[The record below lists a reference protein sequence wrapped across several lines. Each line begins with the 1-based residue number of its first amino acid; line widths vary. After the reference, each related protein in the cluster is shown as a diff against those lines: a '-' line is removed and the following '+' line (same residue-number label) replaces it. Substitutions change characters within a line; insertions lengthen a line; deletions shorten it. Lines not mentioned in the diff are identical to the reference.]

1 MEFEALFKK
10 LSLWGGATAHLGANR
25 YCVSHTKCIQRIIEK
40 GEDGV
45 WESAFIAT
53 FPGMIMYTGEVAEVT
68 KTTFGELWLGPLY

>member
-1 MEFEALFKK
+1 M
-10 LSLWGGATAHLGANR
+10 
-25 YCVSHTKCIQRIIEK
+25 SHAKCIQRIIEK

-68 KTTFGELWLGPLY
+68 KATFGELWLGPLY